1 MIEETDILNLGF
13 EKQSYSTDT
22 AQYYT
27 LVVSRAKD
35 YKQYNVRNEY
45 TFIVNSEDP
54 NLHTLR
60 SELVLSSFRTITNCL
75 NRPFIDA
82 EDLES
87 EFKRLVKWDLT
98 RPNNR

>member
-60 SELVLSSFRTITNCL
+60 SELVLSSF
-75 NRPFIDA
+75 
-82 EDLES
+82 
-87 EFKRLVKWDLT
+87 
-98 RPNNR
+98 